1 MLFDACYMQSV
12 EVIYQLRDRTDY
24 FIGSPTEIPGPGA
37 PYEAVVPALF
47 SQDKPE
53 INIAES
59 YYTVYAENIIMA

>member
-47 SQDKPE
+47 SQ
-53 INIAES
+53 INRKLILQRAIIQFMLK
-59 YYTVYAENIIMA
+59 NIIMA